1 MPADNNISATTKT
14 VAEQATCSTLDNTEG
29 QLQEYALLPK
39 GVYKL
44 LRNHIWLFQTVA
56 LAVLADALLNR
67 LGRIIKPRQTASL
80 LNRGHQLMVA
90 LWFWSARWKDT
101 PTKSCYCQSR
111 VVANDGSLQGSQ
123 NFLGE
128 QPASCQV

>member
-80 LNRGHQLMVA
+80 LNRGHQLMLPCGFGQHAGKILPLKAVI
-90 LWFWSARWKDT
+90 
-101 PTKSCYCQSR
+101 
-111 VVANDGSLQGSQ
+111 VSL
-123 NFLGE
+123 
-128 QPASCQV
+128 VW